1 MLYDFSFCVR
11 RIKFCW
17 QKNNIDYHKSRLTLI
32 NGRIATMLIAVLVS
46 MFFLSAIWMVGS
58 LHFIASS
65 LEGMSFFDAGI
76 LNAILYILFVSLPL
90 LLGWGIFGFINNAIN
105 NAKTNHQMQKL
116 FAQMKKNQEY
126 SDLLARV
133 MLKGE
138 QATQSYY
145 ELSRFDLLIADMN
158 ELLSEFI
165 SRQRIA
171 SEEQIEYLW
180 TKFQNG
186 GKWSFGKVII
196 ENYNRQPNFQQKV
209 LVNVLA
215 DNMLSG
221 TVLEFCARYNA
232 LIDLLSKYDQ
242 EKMFLEMVETGV
254 MGKVYAI
261 LSPICKEVKR
271 VKNIELKAPEV
282 ISAKAPEQ
290 PSGFSDESSEKDEFS
305 IVLERSFSDNNSHQ
319 EPRFD
324 ATPASPTISFSEENI
339 SETQKTLNNLKRE
352 WKEVDTSSASKD
364 SLSDLTYP
372 FGGWTDAQNYKK

>member
-1 MLYDFSFCVR
+1 
-11 RIKFCW
+11 
-17 QKNNIDYHKSRLTLI
+17 
-32 NGRIATMLIAVLVS
+32 MLIAVLVL
-46 MFFLSAIWMVGS
+46 MFFLSAVWVVGS

-90 LLGWGIFGFINNAIN
+90 LLGWGIFGFINNALN
-105 NAKTNHQMQKL
+105 NAKANRQMQKL
-116 FAQMKKNQEY
+116 FAQMKKNQDY

-133 MLKGE
+133 MLNSE
-138 QATQSYY
+138 QSAKSYY
-145 ELSRFDLLIADMN
+145 ELNRFDLLIADMN

-221 TVLEFCARYNA
+221 TVLEFCARYNT
-232 LIDLLSKYDQ
+232 LVDLLNKYDT
-242 EKMFLEMVETGV
+242 EKIFLEMIETGV

-261 LSPICKEVKR
+261 LAPICKEVKR
-271 VKNIELKAPEV
+271 AKGIDLNISEAASVKAPEAT
-282 ISAKAPEQ
+282 SR
-290 PSGFSDESSEKDEFS
+290 FSRETSEKDEFS
-305 IVLERSFSDNNSHQ
+305 IVLERSFGDNDSHQ

-324 ATPASPTISFSEENI
+324 SVPSSPTISFSEEDI
-339 SETQKTLNNLKRE
+339 SETQKTLNNLKKE

-364 SLSDLTYP
+364 KLSDLTYP